1 MSKLLRHGFLEIDSH
16 HSSRWSFY
24 R

>member
-1 MSKLLRHGFLEIDSH
+1 MSKLLRQGFLEIDSH